1 MKMNKQQG
9 DIFLQYQKGELSREE
24 AADKILCHALKSRR
38 QLFKHHD
45 DDDGQGAEGGK
56 ESEDEEFFDTSDV
69 WSPEDRKRDL
79 IRKNIQT
86 DKVLDLIA
94 NTTPTVAQQ
103 AQTPTIAQQAD
114 MYNLRTTAE
123 RKPTQKFTPSTY
135 NQQKTKKKNK
145 SGSKKRRRH
154 KIKQAESEKEKEN
167 KI

>member
-1 MKMNKQQG
+1 M
-9 DIFLQYQKGELSREE
+9 
-24 AADKILCHALKSRR
+24 
-38 QLFKHHD
+38 
-45 DDDGQGAEGGK
+45 
-56 ESEDEEFFDTSDV
+56 
-69 WSPEDRKRDL
+69 WSPEDRERAL

-103 AQTPTIAQQAD
+103 AQTPTIVQQAD
-114 MYNLRTTAE
+114 MYNLRTTVE

-145 SGSKKRRRH
+145 SGSKNRKRR
-154 KIKQAESEKEKEN
+154 KIKQAESEKEK